1 MVDFTE
7 LCLAFLLSNPH
18 RTLFQ
23 TAFARPLLP
32 QNFYLHNLR
41 RREQQC
47 HGTKSQRHMAPGQED
62 ALEAYPYPTP
72 CDGILSNLDTDQYNP
87 RMIAAD
93 GIEIHAF
100 RRPCQR
106 HNTLFLQDKDVPV
119 QWVVAAPCSPRSFE
133 SQRDCGTWPQAE
145 AACSTVPNTPR
156 CTLMSAPCSSSCCT
170 IWSWP

>member
-1 MVDFTE
+1 MHRRKKKHMSYCLIWTSLSLISAVD
-7 LCLAFLLSNPH
+7 LLDQPQIEISAD
-18 RTLFQ
+18 RTI
-23 TAFARPLLP
+23 TRS
-32 QNFYLHNLR
+32 LR
-41 RREQQC
+41 FN
-47 HGTKSQRHMAPGQED
+47 T
-62 ALEAYPYPTP
+62 YPYPTP
-72 CDGILSNLDTDQYNP
+72 CDGILNNLDTDQYNP
-87 RMIAAD
+87 RMIAAG

-170 IWSWP
+170 I